1 MSVVT
6 DLPEHSLADVEKLRL
21 WSEMT
26 RIRCFE
32 MEAIKCCQGGY
43 MGGWL
48 NVQIGQEPLPVVIRS
63 VMGPLDHS
71 ISSYRC
77 LGHALASGMSMRSCM
92 AELVGKRDGASKGKG
107 GMHSFQ
113 SPETRF
119 WGGYGFVSTQTPLA
133 CGLAFGLKHRGE
145 AGVVFCCLGDGAVN
159 QGAFHEALNLA
170 ALFHLPVVFII
181 ENNRYAMGTSVA
193 RSSAM
198 KDCLAR
204 RAEGYG
210 MDWDTVEAN
219 DIPAFRSKLLL
230 AHRRARDECRPFLLE
245 VFTYRYE
252 GHTIADANKFKYR
265 ARAEVEDKVAHH
277 DPIQLWGQVLIDESI
292 TNADEL
298 QSIRAQAMTE
308 AKDASAF
315 ARESPYP
322 TRQSITEDVYW
333 EVDHQTAAGTTGRH
347 FFND

>member
-1 MSVVT
+1 MSLVT
-6 DLPEHSLADVEKLRL
+6 DLPGHSLADAEKLPL
-21 WSEMT
+21 WTEMM

-32 MEAIKCCQGGY
+32 MEAIKYYQGGY

-63 VMGPLDHS
+63 VMGPLDHR

-92 AELVGKRDGASKGKG
+92 AELFGKRDGTSKGKG

-145 AGVVFCCLGDGAVN
+145 AGAVFCCLGDGAVN

-198 KDCLAR
+198 TDCLAR

-219 DIPAFRSKLLL
+219 DIPLFRSKLLL
-230 AHRRARDECRPFLLE
+230 AQRRARDDCRPCLVE

-252 GHTIADANKFKYR
+252 GQTIADANKFKYR
-265 ARAEVEDKVAHH
+265 AKAEVLDQQLNH

-298 QSIRAQAMTE
+298 QSIRAQAIDE

-322 TRQSITEDVYW
+322 ARESITEDVYW